1 MNIADILTPAVF
13 PLPNA
18 PIKRHYIDPEDNQI
32 MSRADELLNA
42 IIEAGGATNR
52 AHLLAHTGW
61 SEMALSNA
69 VARAR
74 KLKMITVARKGKH
87 FTYSVSYNTG
97 KFVHKK
103 NCLDAQNE
111 YEELLAQARIKK
123 SGDEL
128 YKSPPNPIAAYK
140 LANGNTLVLEPQ
152 KLPYEITHDVAAA
165 ILALGA

>member
-1 MNIADILTPAVF
+1 MNIADILTPVFF

-18 PIKRHYIDPEDNQI
+18 PMKRHYIDPEDNQV

-52 AHLLAHTGW
+52 AHLLALTGW

-74 KLKMITVARKGKH
+74 KLKMINVARKGKH
-87 FTYSVSYNTG
+87 FTYSASCGTG
-97 KFVHKK
+97 KFVH
-103 NCLDAQNE
+103 
-111 YEELLAQARIKK
+111 EELRAQARLKK

-152 KLPYEITHDVAAA
+152 KLPYEITPDVAAA

>member
-1 MNIADILTPAVF
+1 MNIADILTPVVF
-13 PLPNA
+13 PLPTA

-52 AHLLAHTGW
+52 AHLLALTGW
-61 SEMALSNA
+61 SEMSLSNA

-74 KLKMITVARKGKH
+74 KLKMIDVERKGKH
-87 FTYSVSYNTG
+87 FTYSVSGRNTIAIKPGEREKTGYNPKIYG
-97 KFVHKK
+97 V
-103 NCLDAQNE
+103 CLHE
-111 YEELLAQARIKK
+111 PT
-123 SGDEL
+123 
-128 YKSPPNPIAAYK
+128 PPKGVFAYR

-152 KLPYEITHDVAAA
+152 KLPYEITPDVAAA